1 MTAETLARA
10 LTSFVAIVAVGWV
23 CGDVLLDWARGRERE
38 AGGPARGLPERA
50 LAAVVGL
57 CAFCVVLMV
66 ANIVLGGAVFGT
78 GVVVPLVSGG
88 ILTYGVVSRRWP
100 RRVPWVKVLAAAVLL
115 GALFIWPVLHGGSG
129 ARTGDTPWHL
139 GWTEQLLGGQPV
151 PTGPAPGYSQNA
163 YPWGWHAL
171 MATTTRIVPGS
182 EPLIA
187 HDALHMVIVF
197 AIPLGA
203 ACLARRI
210 RPTAGWAGAVAVSLI
225 GGWGWLSATEPDF
238 VASPSLA
245 RYGADLVVA
254 SPNSVYELFP
264 PALPREMGVVLL
276 AATGVLLLRAAARP
290 DTRALLAGGAGLG
303 LTGIVSVPML
313 IAGTLW
319 ALAAAATVAKGKR
332 ARFVV
337 TTAAAALPLFA
348 LWAGPVIADYMRFG
362 GFVDITPELG
372 AEWPLPTALSSW
384 GLLLPL
390 AAAGLALVLRRG
402 RLPGLVAFAGATALY
417 LALTKIRTALGWDL
431 AGNATLLHQGRVWPA
446 AHMLAAAFAGAGAIV
461 IYEFVRK
468 RSGAVALVAASL
480 AIGVGLISPLFGS
493 LTMTE
498 FLAANEHGFT
508 YDRPDLAEGS
518 FVRRAAAGLDPDDVL
533 LVEGEESDRLAFT
546 LWQLSGARLAAYDDP
561 RLPANDLRIRFA
573 DLAARWERAQAGD
586 ETEADVVVSSFT
598 DGGERRSVS
607 GEYDDRQW
615 SLVRE
620 DRPAS

>member
-1 MTAETLARA
+1 MLVRTLA
-10 LTSFVAIVAVGWV
+10 SFVAIVGVGWV
-23 CGDVLLDWARGRERE
+23 CGDMLLDWVRGRKRE
-38 AGGPARGLPERA
+38 AGGRNRDLPERA

-57 CAFCVVLMV
+57 CAFCLVLMF

-78 GVVVPLVSGG
+78 SAIVPLVSGG
-88 ILTYGVVSRRWP
+88 ILIYGAASRRWP
-100 RRVPWVKVLAAAVLL
+100 SGVPWMKVLAAALL
-115 GALFIWPVLHGGSG
+115 LSALFIWPVLRGGSG

-171 MATTTRIVPGS
+171 MATTTRVVPGS
-182 EPLIA
+182 EPLVA

-203 ACLARRI
+203 ACLARRM
-210 RPTAGWAGAVAVSLI
+210 RPTAGWAGAAGASLI
-225 GGWGWLSATEPDF
+225 GGWGWLSAAEPDF
-238 VASPSLA
+238 VASPTLA

-254 SPNSVYELFP
+254 SPNSIYELFP

-290 DTRALLAGGAGLG
+290 DARALLAGGAVLG

-319 ALAAAATVAKGKR
+319 TLAVAATVAKGMR
-332 ARFVV
+332 ARFVLM
-337 TTAAAALPLFA
+337 TAAAALPVFA
-348 LWAGPVIADYMRFG
+348 LWAGPVIDDYMRFG

-372 AEWPLPTALSSW
+372 AEWSLPTALSSW
-384 GLLLPL
+384 GMLLPL
-390 AAAGLALVLRRG
+390 AAAGLALIVRRG
-402 RLPGLVAFAGATALY
+402 HLPGLVAFAGATALY

-431 AGNATLLHQGRVWPA
+431 VGNATLLHQGRVWPA
-446 AHMLAAAFAGAGAIV
+446 AHMLAAAFAGAGAV
-461 IYEFVRK
+461 AIYEFVRK
-468 RSGAVALVAASL
+468 RSRALALVATSL
-480 AIGVGLISPLFGS
+480 ALGVGLVSPLFAS

-498 FLAANEHGFT
+498 FLASNEHGFT

-518 FVRRAAAGLDPDDVL
+518 FARRAAAGLDPDDV
-533 LVEGEESDRLAFT
+533 VRVKGGEADRLAFL
-546 LWQLSGARLAAYDDP
+546 LWQLSGARLAGYDDP
-561 RLPANDLRIRFA
+561 RLPANDLRIRFS
-573 DLAARWERAQAGD
+573 DLAARWEQAQAGGKI
-586 ETEADVVVSSFT
+586 EADVVVSSFI
-598 DGGERRSVS
+598 DGGRPNSVA
-607 GEYDDRQW
+607 GEYGDQQW
-615 SLVRE
+615 SLVRR